1 MFDQYIILFAVW
13 YNLKNRQL
21 FATILQDPSIKDR
34 PSSDYIGKLFPPI
47 FALNTFD
54 VLNFTGLDIDNSEH
68 SRQQPFSLGRPLW
81 AALFEAKVSLDG
93 ILNLAKDKIPQAP
106 SLSLLSYCV
115 SFWITD
121 QAMCEKYAAEHL
133 RYILSIKQE
142 RTFVQALQPTKSI
155 LARAALRLFLDK
167 PRLLDSLRAFH
178 TACSRATIDVGGV
191 GEMVAAMVIL
201 FSISTTQV
209 SNGQSLLFETYSKL
223 ARLSDTNTLSE

>member
-1 MFDQYIILFAVW
+1 M
-13 YNLKNRQL
+13 
-21 FATILQDPSIKDR
+21 
-34 PSSDYIGKLFPPI
+34 
-47 FALNTFD
+47 
-54 VLNFTGLDIDNSEH
+54 
-68 SRQQPFSLGRPLW
+68 
-81 AALFEAKVSLDG
+81 SLDG